1 MKKLAYLL
9 LGISAAGQIISIP
22 AFLLK
27 WVSPEVIDF
36 ITNQLSW
43 FALLY
48 TAMLFVYEARNR
60 EHDKESEAG

>member
-1 MKKLAYLL
+1 MKNLAYWL
-9 LGISAAGQIISIP
+9 LGISAVGQIVSIP
-22 AFLLK
+22 AFLFK

-48 TAMLFVYEARNR
+48 TAMLFVYEARSR
-60 EHDKESEAG
+60 EQDKS